1 MGNLDF
7 LAIGELA
14 IDAFIRLKDAT
25 VNCDVD
31 KENCKICLDFGAKI
45 PYESVTEIPAVANA
59 GNAAVSAS
67 RLGIKSAIVAHVGQ
81 DNNGQKCL
89 DSLKKDGVSTDYVF
103 VDSDK
108 DTNYHY
114 VLWFEQDRTILQKHS
129 DFDYILPAIGNP
141 KWIYLTSLGEKSLD
155 FHKDFHQTISDYL
168 KNHPDTKLAFQ
179 PGIFQIK
186 AGTKHLKNTYQE
198 TDIFFCNVEES
209 QTILNEK
216 SHDLPILLKGIANL
230 GPKIV
235 VITDGYDGAY
245 AYDGTEMW
253 FMPIYPH
260 TPIERTGAGD
270 AFASTIVSSLAMG
283 KTLNEVLTWAPIN
296 SMSVTQFVGAQKGLL
311 TLEKIEEYLAKAPT
325 DYVLKKI

>member
-7 LAIGELA
+7 IAIGELA

-25 VNCDVD
+25 VNCDID
-31 KENCKICLDFGAKI
+31 HENCKICMDFGAKI

-81 DNNGQKCL
+81 DLNGEKCL
-89 DSLKKDGVSTDYVF
+89 NSLKKDGVSTDYVF
-103 VDSDK
+103 VDQNK
-108 DTNYHY
+108 QTNYHY
-114 VLWFEQDRTILQKHS
+114 ILWFEQDRTILQKHS
-129 DFDYILPAIGNP
+129 DFEYSLPEIGSP
-141 KWIYLTSLGEKSLD
+141 KWIYLTSLGEKSLE
-155 FHKDFHQTISDYL
+155 FHTTISEYL
-168 KNHPDTKLAFQ
+168 KSHPDVKLAFQ

-186 AGTKHLKNTYQE
+186 FGTEALKNTYEE
-198 TDIFFCNVEES
+198 TDVFFGNVEES

-216 SHDLPILLKGIANL
+216 SHDLPTLLKGIANL

-235 VITDGYDGAY
+235 IITDGYEGAY
-245 AYDGTEMW
+245 GYDGTEMW

-270 AFASTIVSSLAMG
+270 AFASTIVSALAIG
-283 KTLNEVLTWAPIN
+283 KTLAEALRLAPIN
-296 SMSVTQFVGAQKGLL
+296 SMSVTQYVGAQEGLL
-311 TLEKIEEYLAKAPT
+311 TLEKLEELLAKAPEG
-325 DYVLKKI
+325 YALQRL